1 MEPENERYDTYMSRK
16 NKEADAVA
24 EKLPGIEQRNLHSAE
39 NNNY

>member
-24 EKLPGIEQRNLHSAE
+24 EKLPGIINIMSQNIH
-39 NNNY
+39 